1 MKDVAD
7 LEKSF
12 NELQSYSD
20 SQFKSILELKKQ
32 IKKLEEEN
40 KSLKSMLENNL
51 PSLAVDML
59 GVSNEQL
66 ICETQITILK
76 DKAVTREL
84 TFEEAKKFAI
94 FSEVLENLK
103 KNAKSSDINVQKMS
117 DDELLKLVEGSN
129 GNAEAQSWC
138 KISKRSPMEKG
149 SPVLV
154 A

>member
-1 MKDVAD
+1 MKDVND

-32 IKKLEEEN
+32 LKKTEEEN

-76 DKAVTREL
+76 DKAVNREL

-94 FSEVLENLK
+94 FTEVLENLR
-103 KNAKSSDINVQKMS
+103 KNTKSADINVQKMS
-117 DDELLKLVEGSN
+117 DEDLLKLVEGSN
-129 GNAEAQSWC
+129 GGNET
-138 KISKRSPMEKG
+138 
-149 SPVLV
+149 
-154 A
+154 

>member
-32 IKKLEEEN
+32 IKKLEEE
-40 KSLKSMLENNL
+40 KAGMQSMLESNL
-51 PSLAVDML
+51 PSLTFDGL

-94 FSEVLENLK
+94 FSEVLENIK
-103 KNAKSSDINVQKMS
+103 KNTKTSDINVQKMS
-117 DDELLKLVEGSN
+117 DAELLKLVEGTN
-129 GNAEAQSWC
+129 GSAETQS
-138 KISKRSPMEKG
+138 
-149 SPVLV
+149 
-154 A
+154 

>member
-1 MKDVAD
+1 MKNVAD

-12 NELQSYSD
+12 NDLQSYSD

-32 IKKLEEEN
+32 LKKLEEEN

-66 ICETQITILK
+66 ICETQIVILK

-103 KNAKSSDINVQKMS
+103 KNTKSSDINVQKMS

-129 GNAEAQSWC
+129 GGAETQS
-138 KISKRSPMEKG
+138 
-149 SPVLV
+149 
-154 A
+154 

>member
-32 IKKLEEEN
+32 LKKAEEEN

-94 FSEVLENLK
+94 FTEVLENLR
-103 KNAKSSDINVQKMS
+103 KNTKSSDISVQKMS
-117 DDELLKLVEGSN
+117 DEDLLKLVEN
-129 GNAEAQSWC
+129 TDVKQA
-138 KISKRSPMEKG
+138 
-149 SPVLV
+149 
-154 A
+154 

>member
-1 MKDVAD
+1 MKDIAD

-12 NELQSYSD
+12 NDLQSYSD

-32 IKKLEEEN
+32 LKKLEEEN

-66 ICETQITILK
+66 ICETQIVILK

-103 KNAKSSDINVQKMS
+103 KNTKSSDINVQKMS

-129 GNAEAQSWC
+129 GGAETQS
-138 KISKRSPMEKG
+138 
-149 SPVLV
+149 
-154 A
+154 

>member
-1 MKDVAD
+1 MKDVND

-32 IKKLEEEN
+32 LKKTEEEN

-94 FSEVLENLK
+94 FTEVLENLR
-103 KNAKSSDINVQKMS
+103 KNTKSADINVQKMS
-117 DDELLKLVEGSN
+117 DEDLLKLVEGSN
-129 GNAEAQSWC
+129 GGNET
-138 KISKRSPMEKG
+138 
-149 SPVLV
+149 
-154 A
+154 